1 MYCACFSVGKMC
13 DEVADWLFRL
23 VSAKPAKTTMTTW
36 TDPRPSM
43 RL

>member
-1 MYCACFSVGKMC
+1 VGKMC
-13 DEVADWLFRL
+13 DEVATLLFRP
-23 VSAKPAKTTMTTW
+23 VFARAAKTTMTIW